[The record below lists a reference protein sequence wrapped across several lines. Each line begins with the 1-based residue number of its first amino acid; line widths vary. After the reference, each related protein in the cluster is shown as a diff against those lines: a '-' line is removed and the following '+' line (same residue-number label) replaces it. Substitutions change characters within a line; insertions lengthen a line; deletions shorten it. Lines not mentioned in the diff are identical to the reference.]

1 MREKLFL
8 FTTILWATQGNAIEK
23 RLVDC
28 RYISPKTTECM
39 PYPSKFMYP
48 KKLSTG
54 KHIDFHKHHKLIVSR
69 TVPKIEKPKIMKII
83 SVEDMIEEHLVV
95 REPSRFARVKSH
107 SPMKFSSDENMTE
120 ESNST
125 LAKDTHANFAGNIN
139 DIDSFVTQ
147 KYPIVKKHTK
157 KKKKSLWVYKKYP
170 KYTIA
175 KGDTLSQIAKR
186 FNTSTKKIL
195 HINTL
200 LSNKKALKIGQ
211 MVNIPISKYKF
222 STVLKREKREKK
234 KRLFA
239 KKMVAK
245 KIKIKK
251 RHKRPRE
258 YSKKLVSTVRG
269 KHSLRVHATAYS
281 SHRAQTD
288 KTPFLAAWNNR
299 IRPGMKIIAVS
310 RDLIYKYGLRN
321 GTKVRI
327 QGLPGYYRVRDK
339 MNKRYRKRI
348 DIYMGINRRKALR
361 WGRRRTVIYW

>member
-8 FTTILWATQGNAIEK
+8 FTTMLWMTQASAIEK
-23 RLVDC
+23 KLVDC

-54 KHIDFHKHHKLIVSR
+54 KDIDFHKPHKLIISR
-69 TVPKIEKPKIMKII
+69 TVPTIEKPKIMKVIT
-83 SVEDMIEEHLVV
+83 VEDMIEEHLVV
-95 REPSRFARVKSH
+95 RDPSRFSKIKSH
-107 SPMKFSSDENMTE
+107 SPMKFSSDENITQ
-120 ESNST
+120 ESKSNT
-125 LAKDTHANFAGNIN
+125 NFEGDLN
-139 DIDSFVTQ
+139 DIDSFVVQ
-147 KYPIVKKHTK
+147 KYPTIKKNLK
-157 KKKKSLWVYKKYP
+157 KQKHIRVSKKYP
-170 KYTIA
+170 KYTIV

-186 FNTSTKKIL
+186 FDTSTKKIL
-195 HINTL
+195 QINRL
-200 LSNKKALKIGQ
+200 MSSKKTLKIGE

-222 STVLKREKREKK
+222 SRVLKREKREKK
-234 KRLFA
+234 KRLLA
-239 KKMVAK
+239 QKLAAK
-245 KIKIKK
+245 KIKIKQHKK
-251 RHKRPRE
+251 RRSMYHQ
-258 YSKKLVSTVRG
+258 KLLSTVRG

-281 SHRAQTD
+281 SHRKQTD

-321 GTKVRI
+321 GTKVKI

-348 DIYMGINRRKALR
+348 DIYMGVNRRKALR